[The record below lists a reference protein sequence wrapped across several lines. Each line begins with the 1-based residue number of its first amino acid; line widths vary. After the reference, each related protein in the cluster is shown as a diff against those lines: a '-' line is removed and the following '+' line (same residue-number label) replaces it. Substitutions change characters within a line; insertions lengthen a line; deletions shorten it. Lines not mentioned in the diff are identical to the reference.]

1 MSVTVKEFSLMLPEN
16 KRVEIILRGNKF
28 LSAIEVGIHSD

>member
-1 MSVTVKEFSLMLPEN
+1 MSVMVKEFSLMLPEN

-28 LSAIEVGIHSD
+28 LWLLKSE

>member
-1 MSVTVKEFSLMLPEN
+1 MSVTVREFLSMLPEN

-28 LSAIEVGIHSD
+28 IWLLKSE

>member
-16 KRVEIILRGNKF
+16 KRVEKILRGNKF
-28 LSAIEVGIHSD
+28 LWLLKSE

>member
-16 KRVEIILRGNKF
+16 KWVEIILRGNKF
-28 LSAIEVGIHSD
+28 LWLLKSE